1 MNPVSKAIA
10 IAAQA
15 NLNDVDKGG
24 NV

>member
-1 MNPVSKAIA
+1 MNPFSKAIV

-15 NLNDVDKGG
+15 HLNDVDKGG